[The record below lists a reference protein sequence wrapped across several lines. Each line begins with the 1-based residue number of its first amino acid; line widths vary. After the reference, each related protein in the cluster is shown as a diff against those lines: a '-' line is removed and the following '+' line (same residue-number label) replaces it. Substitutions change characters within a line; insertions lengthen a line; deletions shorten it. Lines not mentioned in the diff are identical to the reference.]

1 MASLHAVRT
10 AAHAMAA
17 RAVED
22 DGFTGAVGYLAANRY
37 MRANAIANRTQQ
49 RRAARRA
56 AEESDD
62 DDDDEP
68 VELSAYEQQRA
79 DRMEKNKA
87 FLESLGFT

>member
-1 MASLHAVRT
+1 
-10 AAHAMAA
+10 MAA
-17 RAVED
+17 NVGCGDEPAREVED
-22 DGFTGAVGYLAANRY
+22 DGFASAVGYLAANRY

-56 AEESDD
+56 AAEESDV
-62 DDDDEP
+62 DDDEP

-79 DRMEKNKA
+79 ERMEKNRA